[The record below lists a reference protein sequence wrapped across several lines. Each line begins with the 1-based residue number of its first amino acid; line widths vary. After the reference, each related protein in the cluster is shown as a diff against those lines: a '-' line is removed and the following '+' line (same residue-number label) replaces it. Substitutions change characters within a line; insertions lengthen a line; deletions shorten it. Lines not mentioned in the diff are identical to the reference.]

1 MKATLL
7 PRENVRLVWFK
18 AENIKFQH
26 DRKVE
31 LAYSQSNLQQDTISR
46 TGTFQI
52 VFQDVPK
59 QVPTS
64 QIIIF
69 DKSLGGLPQ
78 SYSKTSGSVGS
89 KLSTDWQDD
98 LEVEITDRLV
108 SYDTGKEAIKIEPPP
123 PHLRSRLKE
132 IEIRERD
139 DIVTRKLVVKNLT
152 ARAIDGFQVKLYEN
166 KDIRFEK
173 SRIEPAKKDPPEYT
187 WLVNVPADASSTVE
201 FTLKLHMTK
210 TFEIEKELPPGVA
223 HGTPGRMAPQAQMV
237 NAPHFANREDV

>member
-7 PRENVRLVWFK
+7 PRENVRLAWFK
-18 AENIKFQH
+18 LDNVKFQN

-31 LAYSQSNLQQDTISR
+31 LLYAESNLEQDAISR
-46 TGTFQI
+46 SGTFQI

-59 QVPTS
+59 QVPAS

-69 DKSLGGLPQ
+69 DKALGLPQ

-89 KLSTDWQDD
+89 RLSTDWQDD
-98 LEVEITDRLV
+98 LDVEMTDRLV
-108 SYDTGKEAIKIEPPP
+108 NYETGKETIKIEPPP

-152 ARAIDGFQVKLYEN
+152 ARLIESLQVKLYES

-173 SRIEPAKKDPPEYT
+173 SKIEPSKRDPPEYT
-187 WLVNVPADASSTVE
+187 WLINVQPDASSTVE
-201 FTLKLHMTK
+201 FTLKLHVTK
-210 TFEIEKELPPGVA
+210 TFEIEKELPSGVA
-223 HGTPGRMAPQAQMV
+223 RPPAGRVIVQTQNESPERI
-237 NAPHFANREDV
+237 PNREV